1 MSTAPS
7 VATSWKCSKIHLDSV
22 GHVNVGHLHPP
33 PDPTSGVGHVTI
45 LVTGAYAV
53 AVLCIQYFPDALP
66 GGTFRYLQELV
77 GFWNNL

>member
-1 MSTAPS
+1 MSAAPS

-53 AVLCIQYFPDALP
+53 AVLC
-66 GGTFRYLQELV
+66 TELV
-77 GFWNNL
+77 AYHASWELTEV